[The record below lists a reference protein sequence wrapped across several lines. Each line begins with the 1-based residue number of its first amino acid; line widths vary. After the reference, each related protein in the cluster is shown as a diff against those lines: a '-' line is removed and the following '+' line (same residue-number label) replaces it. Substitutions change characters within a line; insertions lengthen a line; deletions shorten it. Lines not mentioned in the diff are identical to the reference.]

1 MAFVHLQV
9 HSEFSVLKSSARLD
23 GILEAAA
30 AENAPAVALTDHGA
44 MFGIL
49 EIQTRGKDL
58 NKKRKEQGLPPVKT
72 IYGCHV
78 YVDSPSANQKDPTT
92 YERLTLLVENE
103 VGYYNLL
110 RIVSF
115 RYEDGDR
122 WAEIPSVPLSV
133 VNEHKEGIIA
143 IAGDF
148 FSRYGQNVAAGRN
161 SVAREYIESLDKI
174 FDRDHLYLSVCD
186 NGIPQQKLLNDYN
199 VQLAG
204 ELGREVVAVADVHY
218 IKQEDAQAHKVLRCI
233 SLKETLNDFTDK
245 RFPTDQFYFRTE
257 QEMVALFGHIPGA
270 IENTVKIAER
280 CNFTVK
286 TGIGDEYWPRFKIPE
301 DFLASEEYQSIKAIM
316 KSEYDA
322 EYPEIHER
330 ERLGIIKDKAK
341 KLIAAY
347 CAEKG
352 VDEKSLTDEE
362 KAEFQNQASQE
373 PFTDEDNKAWEKN
386 THRWCK
392 PGGDADI
399 YITHLCNE
407 RLKWRFPDEDF
418 KFPARETDVAKRMYK
433 ELNCIRNMNVAGYLL
448 IVWDF
453 INWSRDNGIPVGPGR
468 GSAAGSL
475 VTYIIGIT
483 DIDPLKFDLLF
494 ERFLNPERVSMPD
507 IDTDFAD
514 RDRGR
519 VIQYVTDKYGY
530 DCVGQIITYGMLK
543 SKAVITDVARVLGLP
558 PAEAKQITKLFPQRT
573 LNFSL
578 EQAWT
583 GKKKN
588 KKGGEDHLEDG
599 YSSEP
604 LQALVNSRASYQN
617 LWEIAKKLED
627 LPRQTGVHACGVVI
641 TPTPIYN
648 LAPLYRA
655 APADTPVV
663 MYDKHYAED
672 IGLLKMDFLGLI
684 NLSIIQDTVSM
695 VKKNRGIDLDMG
707 HIPLDDKETFDL
719 LGKGMT
725 TTVFQFESPGMQK
738 YLRELKPTRIF
749 DLIAMNALYRPGP
762 IDQIPH
768 FIARKNG
775 REEIDCYH
783 PDLEQVL
790 GETYGVIVYQ
800 EQVMK
805 LAQILGGYTLGGAD
819 NIRRIMAKKMPE
831 KMAKLEPE
839 FFRKCE
845 ERGYDHAVIDKIWK
859 AVLPFCGY
867 AFNKSHAAAYAYVAY
882 QTAYLKAHYGA
893 EYMAASMTSKMGK
906 TEDIVTIIQESKRLG
921 IKVLT
926 PDINTSYGVF
936 TANPEGQILYGL
948 AGIRNVGLAVV
959 EDVVAER
966 EKRGPYKDIFDF
978 CKRVAEYQG
987 SFSEKHPPLSKKV
1000 LECLIMAGA
1009 LDSLPGSRA
1018 ALMATVDRAIEV
1030 AAKHQEDKS
1039 MGQMSLF
1046 DLGGAGGAGLEN
1058 TAEVLEE
1065 AEPWGDMEMLDK
1077 ERNVLGM
1084 CLSGHPLDEF
1094 RPELK
1099 GFTTVSLNYDDL
1111 RKKVGSRVAVGGVV
1125 TQMRSIET
1133 KRGDTIGIG
1142 MMCDFH
1148 GDVEL
1153 FFKKDDWE
1161 RFRDKISEGDRILVK
1176 GELEFKRDK
1185 ERKPTEELQITVEE
1199 AIQFD
1204 TVRKSMVNFVHISME
1219 SGMITE
1225 EFLQKLEEGLAGFE
1239 VFEETEH
1246 GCRLVCHVET
1256 PSGFEHIIKLNKYK
1270 VYYTVEL
1277 LNWLRQ
1283 DMGLTKIWA
1292 SPKENR

>member
-9 HSEFSVLKSSARLD
+9 HSEFSVLQSSARLD
-23 GILEAAA
+23 DILAAA
-30 AENAPAVALTDHGA
+30 ANNNAPAVALTDHGA

-58 NKKRKEQGLPPVKT
+58 NKKRKEQGLPPIKT

-78 YVDSPSANQKDPTT
+78 YVDSSSASQKDPTT
-92 YERLTLLVENE
+92 FERLTLLVENE
-103 VGYYNLL
+103 KGYYNLL
-110 RIVSF
+110 RIVSY

-122 WAEIPSVPLSV
+122 WAEIPSVPLEV
-133 VNEHKEGIIA
+133 VNQHKEGLIA

-161 SVAREYIESLDKI
+161 SQAREYMDALDKI

-186 NGIPQQKLLNDYN
+186 NGIQLQRGVNDYN
-199 VQLAG
+199 VQLAK
-204 ELGREVVAVADVHY
+204 EMGREVVAVADVHY
-218 IKQEDAQAHKVLRCI
+218 IKSEDAMAHKVLRCI
-233 SLKETLNDFTDK
+233 SLKTTLNDFTDA
-245 RFPTDQFYFRTE
+245 RFPTDQFYFRSE
-257 QEMVALFGHIPGA
+257 EEMVKLFGHIPGA

-286 TGIGDEYWPRFKIPE
+286 TGIGDDFWPRFKIPE
-301 DFLASEEYQSIKAIM
+301 EFLASEEYQKIKGYM
-316 KSEYDA
+316 KAEYDA
-322 EYPEIHER
+322 EYPVIRER
-330 ERLGIIKDKAK
+330 ELKGVIKDKK
-341 KLIAAY
+341 KKVTEQY
-347 CAEKG
+347 CAEKSIEP
-352 VDEKSLTDEE
+352 DALTDED
-362 KAEFQNQASQE
+362 KAEIDRLSQPE
-373 PFTDEDNKAWEKN
+373 FFTEEDNKAWEKN

-418 KFPARETDVAKRMYK
+418 KFPAHETDVAKRMYK

-453 INWSRDNGIPVGPGR
+453 INWSREHGIPVGPGR

-507 IDTDFAD
+507 IDTDIAD

-543 SKAVITDVARVLGLP
+543 SKAVVTDVARVLGFP
-558 PAEAKQITKLFPQRT
+558 PAEAKVITKLFPQRT

-578 EQAWT
+578 KQAWT
-583 GKKKN
+583 GKD
-588 KKGGEDHLEDG
+588 KKGNNLEDG
-599 YSSEP
+599 YSPEP
-604 LQALVNSRASYQN
+604 LQALINSRPSYQN
-617 LWEIAKKLED
+617 LWNIALSLED

-655 APADTPVV
+655 APDDTPVV

-684 NLSIIQDTVSM
+684 NLSIIQDTVNM
-695 VKKNRGIDLDMG
+695 VKKNRKIDLDMG
-707 HIPLDDKETFDL
+707 HIPLDDKKTFDL

-762 IDQIPH
+762 IEQIPH

-775 REEIDCYH
+775 KEEIDCYH

-839 FFRKCE
+839 FFEKCLAK
-845 ERGYDHAVIDKIWK
+845 GYDRAMIQKVWD

-882 QTAYLKAHYGA
+882 QTAYLKANYGP

-906 TEDIVTIIQESKRLG
+906 TEDIVTIIQECKRLG
-921 IKVLT
+921 IEVVS
-926 PDINTSYGVF
+926 PNINTSYGVF
-936 TANPEGQILYGL
+936 TANEKGQILYGL
-948 AGIRNVGLAVV
+948 AGIRNVGLAVI

-966 EKRGPYKDIFDF
+966 EKNGPFKDIFDF
-978 CKRVAEYQG
+978 CKRVAAYQG
-987 SFSEKHPPLSKKV
+987 SLKEKHPPLSKKL
-1000 LECLIMAGA
+1000 LECLVMAGA
-1009 LDSLPGSRA
+1009 LDDLPGSRA
-1018 ALMATVDRAIEV
+1018 VLMATVDRAMEV
-1030 AAKHQEDKS
+1030 AAKDQEDKS
-1039 MGQMSLF
+1039 KGQMSLF
-1046 DLGGAGGAGLEN
+1046 DLGGAAAMPN
-1058 TAEVLEE
+1058 IAEVLED
-1065 AEPWGDMEMLDK
+1065 AEEWSCMEMLNK
-1077 ERNVLGM
+1077 EREVLGM
-1084 CLSGHPLDEF
+1084 FLSGHPLDEF
-1094 RPELK
+1094 RPELQ
-1099 GFTTVSLNYDDL
+1099 GFTTTSLAADDL
-1111 RKKVGSRVAVGGVV
+1111 ERKVGNTVFVGGVV
-1125 TQMRSIET
+1125 TKMRSVET
-1133 KRGDTIGIG
+1133 KRGDTIGFGQIQ
-1142 MMCDFH
+1142 DFH
-1148 GDVEL
+1148 GETGL
-1153 FFKKDDWE
+1153 FFKKDEWE
-1161 RFRDKISEGDRILVK
+1161 KFRDIISQDDRILVK
-1176 GELEFKRDK
+1176 GILEHQRDK
-1185 ERKPTEELQITVEE
+1185 DRKEMEETQIIVED
-1199 AIQFD
+1199 AYQLD
-1204 TVRKSMVNFVHISME
+1204 YVRSAMVNYVHVSFYSQMLND
-1219 SGMITE
+1219 
-1225 EFLQKLEEGLAGFE
+1225 EFLAKLEEGLQRFE
-1239 VFEETEH
+1239 AFEGEH
-1246 GCRLVCHVET
+1246 SCKLVCHIET
-1256 PSGFEHIIKLNKYK
+1256 DSLYEHGLVLHKYK
-1270 VYYTVEL
+1270 LEYNQEL
-1277 LNWLRQ
+1277 MNWLKR
-1283 DMGLTKIWA
+1283 DMGVLKLWV
-1292 SPKENR
+1292 SGKPRR

>member
-23 GILEAAA
+23 GILDAAA
-30 AENAPAVALTDHGA
+30 ADNAPAVALTDHGA

-58 NKKRKEQGLPPVKT
+58 NKKRKEQGLPPIKT
-72 IYGCHV
+72 IYGCHI
-78 YVDSPSANQKDPTT
+78 YVDSSSASQKDPTT
-92 YERLTLLVENE
+92 FERLTLLVENE
-103 VGYYNLL
+103 KGYYNLL
-110 RIVSF
+110 RIVSY
-115 RYEDGDR
+115 RYEESDR
-122 WAEIPSVPLSV
+122 WAEIPSVPLEV
-133 VNEHKEGIIA
+133 VNQHKEGLIA

-161 SVAREYIESLDKI
+161 SQAREYMDALDKI
-174 FDRDHLYLSVCD
+174 FDRDHLYISVCD
-186 NGIPQQKLLNDYN
+186 NGVPQQKLVNEFN
-199 VQLAG
+199 VQLAK
-204 ELGREVVAVADVHY
+204 EMGREVVAVADVHY
-218 IKQEDAQAHKVLRCI
+218 IKSEDAMAHKVLRCI
-233 SLKETLNDFTDK
+233 SLKTTLNDFTDA
-245 RFPTDQFYFRTE
+245 RFPTDQFYFRSE
-257 QEMVALFGHIPGA
+257 EEMVKLFGHIPGA

-286 TGIGDEYWPRFKIPE
+286 TGIGDDFWPRFKIPE
-301 DFLASEEYQSIKAIM
+301 EFLASEEYQKIKGYM
-316 KSEYDA
+316 KAEYDA
-322 EYPEIHER
+322 EYPVIRER
-330 ERLGIIKDKAK
+330 ERQGVIKDKTK

-352 VDEKSLTDEE
+352 VDEKALTDEE
-362 KAEFQNQASQE
+362 KAALKDQAAQE
-373 PFTDEDNKAWEKN
+373 PFTEEDNKAWEKN

-418 KFPARETDVAKRMYK
+418 KFPAHETDVAKRMYK

-453 INWSRDNGIPVGPGR
+453 INWSREHGIPVGPGR

-507 IDTDFAD
+507 IDTDIAD

-543 SKAVITDVARVLGLP
+543 SKAVITDVARVLGFAP
-558 PAEAKQITKLFPQRT
+558 QEAKVITKLFPQRT

-578 EQAWT
+578 KQAWT
-583 GKKKN
+583 GKD
-588 KKGGEDHLEDG
+588 KKGNNLEDG
-599 YSSEP
+599 YSPEP
-604 LQALVNSRASYQN
+604 LQALINSRPSYQN
-617 LWEIAKKLED
+617 LWNIALSLED

-684 NLSIIQDTVSM
+684 NLSIIQDTVNM
-695 VKKNRGIDLDMG
+695 VKKNRKIDLDMG
-707 HIPLDDKETFDL
+707 HIPLDDKKTFDL

-762 IDQIPH
+762 IEQIPH

-775 REEIDCYH
+775 KEEIDCYH

-839 FFRKCE
+839 FFEKCLAK
-845 ERGYDHAVIDKIWK
+845 GYDKAMIQKVWD

-882 QTAYLKAHYGA
+882 QTAYLKANYGP

-906 TEDIVTIIQESKRLG
+906 TEDIVTIIQECKRLG
-921 IKVLT
+921 IEVVS
-926 PDINTSYGVF
+926 PNINTSYGVF
-936 TANPEGQILYGL
+936 TANEKGQILYGL
-948 AGIRNVGLAVV
+948 AVIRNVGLAVI

-966 EKRGPYKDIFDF
+966 EKNGPFKDIFDF
-978 CKRVAEYQG
+978 CKRVAAYQG
-987 SFSEKHPPLSKKV
+987 SLKEKHPPLSKKL
-1000 LECLIMAGA
+1000 LECLVMAGA
-1009 LDSLPGSRA
+1009 LDDLPGSRA
-1018 ALMATVDRAIEV
+1018 VLMATVDRAMEV
-1030 AAKHQEDKS
+1030 AAKDQEDKS
-1039 MGQMSLF
+1039 KGQMSLF
-1046 DLGGAGGAGLEN
+1046 DLGGAAAMPN
-1058 TAEVLEE
+1058 IAEVLED
-1065 AEPWGDMEMLDK
+1065 AEEWSCMEMLNK
-1077 ERNVLGM
+1077 EREVLGM
-1084 CLSGHPLDEF
+1084 FLSGHPLDEF
-1094 RPELK
+1094 RPELQ
-1099 GFTTVSLNYDDL
+1099 GFTTTSLAADDL
-1111 RKKVGSRVAVGGVV
+1111 ERKVGNTVFVGGVV
-1125 TQMRSIET
+1125 TKMRSVET
-1133 KRGDTIGIG
+1133 KRGDTIGFGQIQ
-1142 MMCDFH
+1142 DFH
-1148 GDVEL
+1148 GETGL
-1153 FFKKDDWE
+1153 FFKKDEWE
-1161 RFRDKISEGDRILVK
+1161 KFRDIISQDDRILVK
-1176 GELEFKRDK
+1176 GVLEHQRDK
-1185 ERKPTEELQITVEE
+1185 DRKEMEETQIIVED
-1199 AIQFD
+1199 AYQLD
-1204 TVRKSMVNFVHISME
+1204 YVRSAMVNYVHVSFYSQMLN
-1219 SGMITE
+1219 E
-1225 EFLQKLEEGLAGFE
+1225 EFLAKLEEGLQRFE
-1239 VFEETEH
+1239 AFEGEH
-1246 GCRLVCHVET
+1246 SCKLVCHIET
-1256 PSGFEHIIKLNKYK
+1256 DSFYEHGLVLHKYK
-1270 VYYTVEL
+1270 LGYNQEL
-1277 LNWLRQ
+1277 MNWLKR
-1283 DMGLTKIWA
+1283 DMGVLKLWV
-1292 SPKENR
+1292 SGKPRR

>member
-9 HSEFSVLKSSARLD
+9 HSEFSVLQSSARLD
-23 GILEAAA
+23 GILDAAA
-30 AENAPAVALTDHGA
+30 ADNAPAVALTDHGA

-58 NKKRKEQGLPPVKT
+58 NKKRKEQGLPPIKT
-72 IYGCHV
+72 IYGCHI
-78 YVDSPSANQKDPTT
+78 YVDSSSASQKDPTT
-92 YERLTLLVENE
+92 FERLTLLVENE
-103 VGYYNLL
+103 KGYYNLL
-110 RIVSF
+110 RIVSY
-115 RYEDGDR
+115 RYEESDR
-122 WAEIPSVPLSV
+122 WAEIPSVPLEV
-133 VNEHKEGIIA
+133 VNQHKEGLIA

-161 SVAREYIESLDKI
+161 SQAREYMDALDKI
-174 FDRDHLYLSVCD
+174 FDRDHLYISVCD
-186 NGIPQQKLLNDYN
+186 NGVPQQKLVNEFN
-199 VQLAG
+199 VQLAK
-204 ELGREVVAVADVHY
+204 EMGREVVAVADVHY
-218 IKQEDAQAHKVLRCI
+218 IKSEDAMAHKVLRCI
-233 SLKETLNDFTDK
+233 SLKTTLNDFTDA
-245 RFPTDQFYFRTE
+245 RFPTDQFYFRSE
-257 QEMVALFGHIPGA
+257 EEMVKLFGHIPGA

-286 TGIGDEYWPRFKIPE
+286 TGIGDDFWPRFKIPE
-301 DFLASEEYQSIKAIM
+301 EFLASEEYQKIKGYM
-316 KSEYDA
+316 KAEYDA
-322 EYPEIHER
+322 EYPVIRER
-330 ERLGIIKDKAK
+330 ELKGVIKDKK
-341 KLIAAY
+341 KKVTEQY

-352 VDEKSLTDEE
+352 IEPDALTDED
-362 KAEFQNQASQE
+362 KAEIDRLSQPE
-373 PFTDEDNKAWEKN
+373 FFTEEDNKAWEKN

-418 KFPARETDVAKRMYK
+418 KFPAHETDVAKRMYK

-453 INWSRDNGIPVGPGR
+453 INWSREHGIPVGPGR

-507 IDTDFAD
+507 IDTDIAD

-543 SKAVITDVARVLGLP
+543 SKAVVTDVARVLGFP
-558 PAEAKQITKLFPQRT
+558 PAEAKVITKLFPQRT

-578 EQAWT
+578 KQAWT
-583 GKKKN
+583 GKD
-588 KKGGEDHLEDG
+588 KKGNNLEDG
-599 YSSEP
+599 YSPEP
-604 LQALVNSRASYQN
+604 LQALINSRPSYQN
-617 LWEIAKKLED
+617 LWNIALSLED

-655 APADTPVV
+655 APDDTPVV

-684 NLSIIQDTVSM
+684 NLSIIQDTVNM
-695 VKKNRGIDLDMG
+695 VKKNRKIDLDMG
-707 HIPLDDKETFDL
+707 HIPLDDKKTFDL

-762 IDQIPH
+762 IEQIPH

-775 REEIDCYH
+775 KEEIDCYH

-839 FFRKCE
+839 FFEKCLAK
-845 ERGYDHAVIDKIWK
+845 GYDRAMIQKVWD

-882 QTAYLKAHYGA
+882 QTAYLKANYGP

-906 TEDIVTIIQESKRLG
+906 TEDIVTIIQECKRLG
-921 IKVLT
+921 IEVVS
-926 PDINTSYGVF
+926 PNINTSYGVF
-936 TANPEGQILYGL
+936 TANEKGQILYGL
-948 AGIRNVGLAVV
+948 AGIRNVGLAVI

-966 EKRGPYKDIFDF
+966 EKNGPFKDIFDF
-978 CKRVAEYQG
+978 CKRVAAYQG
-987 SFSEKHPPLSKKV
+987 SLKEKHPPLSKKL
-1000 LECLIMAGA
+1000 LECLVMAGA
-1009 LDSLPGSRA
+1009 LDDLPGSRA
-1018 ALMATVDRAIEV
+1018 VLMATVDRAMEV
-1030 AAKHQEDKS
+1030 AAKDQEDKS
-1039 MGQMSLF
+1039 KGQMSLF
-1046 DLGGAGGAGLEN
+1046 DLGGAAAMPN
-1058 TAEVLEE
+1058 IAEVLED
-1065 AEPWGDMEMLDK
+1065 AEEWSCMEMLNK
-1077 ERNVLGM
+1077 EREVLGM
-1084 CLSGHPLDEF
+1084 FLSGHPLDEF
-1094 RPELK
+1094 RPELQ
-1099 GFTTVSLNYDDL
+1099 GFTTTSLAADDL
-1111 RKKVGSRVAVGGVV
+1111 ERKVGNTVFVGGVV
-1125 TQMRSIET
+1125 TKMRSVET
-1133 KRGDTIGIG
+1133 KRGDTIGFGQIQ
-1142 MMCDFH
+1142 DFH
-1148 GDVEL
+1148 GETGL
-1153 FFKKDDWE
+1153 FFKKDEWE
-1161 RFRDKISEGDRILVK
+1161 KFRDIISQDDRILVK
-1176 GELEFKRDK
+1176 GILEHQRDK
-1185 ERKPTEELQITVEE
+1185 DRKEMEETQIIVED
-1199 AIQFD
+1199 AYQLD
-1204 TVRKSMVNFVHISME
+1204 YVRSAMVNYVHVSFYSQMLND
-1219 SGMITE
+1219 
-1225 EFLQKLEEGLAGFE
+1225 EFLAKLEEGLQRFE
-1239 VFEETEH
+1239 AFEGEH
-1246 GCRLVCHVET
+1246 SCKLVCHIET
-1256 PSGFEHIIKLNKYK
+1256 DSLYEHGLVLHKYK
-1270 VYYTVEL
+1270 LEYNQEL
-1277 LNWLRQ
+1277 MNWLKR
-1283 DMGLTKIWA
+1283 DMGVLKLWV
-1292 SPKENR
+1292 SGKPRR

>member
-9 HSEFSVLKSSARLD
+9 HSEFSVLQSSARLD
-23 GILEAAA
+23 GILDAAA
-30 AENAPAVALTDHGA
+30 ADNAPAVALTDHGA

-58 NKKRKEQGLPPVKT
+58 NKKRKEQGLPPIKT
-72 IYGCHV
+72 IYGCHI
-78 YVDSPSANQKDPTT
+78 YVDSSSASQKDPTT
-92 YERLTLLVENE
+92 FERLTLLVENE
-103 VGYYNLL
+103 KGYYNLL
-110 RIVSF
+110 RIVSY
-115 RYEDGDR
+115 RYEESDR
-122 WAEIPSVPLSV
+122 WAEIPSVPLEV
-133 VNEHKEGIIA
+133 VNQHKEGLIA

-161 SVAREYIESLDKI
+161 SQAREYMDALDKI
-174 FDRDHLYLSVCD
+174 FDRDHLYISVCD
-186 NGIPQQKLLNDYN
+186 NGVPQQKLVNEFN
-199 VQLAG
+199 VQLAK
-204 ELGREVVAVADVHY
+204 EMGREVVAVADVHY
-218 IKQEDAQAHKVLRCI
+218 IKSEDAMAHKVLRCI
-233 SLKETLNDFTDK
+233 SLKTTLNDFTDA
-245 RFPTDQFYFRTE
+245 RFPTDQFYFRSE
-257 QEMVALFGHIPGA
+257 EEMVKLFGHIPGA

-286 TGIGDEYWPRFKIPE
+286 TGIGDDFWPRFKIPE
-301 DFLASEEYQSIKAIM
+301 EFLASEEYQKIKGYM
-316 KSEYDA
+316 KAEYDA
-322 EYPEIHER
+322 EYPVIRER
-330 ERLGIIKDKAK
+330 ELKGVIKDKK
-341 KLIAAY
+341 KRVTEQY

-352 VDEKSLTDEE
+352 IEPDALTDED
-362 KAEFQNQASQE
+362 KAEIDRLSQPE
-373 PFTDEDNKAWEKN
+373 FFTEEDNKAWEKN

-418 KFPARETDVAKRMYK
+418 KFPAHETDVAKRMYK

-453 INWSRDNGIPVGPGR
+453 INWSREHGIPVGPGR

-507 IDTDFAD
+507 IDTDIAD

-543 SKAVITDVARVLGLP
+543 SKAVVTDVARVLGFP
-558 PAEAKQITKLFPQRT
+558 PAEAKVITKLFPQRT

-578 EQAWT
+578 KQAWT
-583 GKKKN
+583 GKD
-588 KKGGEDHLEDG
+588 KKGNNLEDG
-599 YSSEP
+599 YSPEP
-604 LQALVNSRASYQN
+604 LQALINSRPSYQN
-617 LWEIAKKLED
+617 LWNIALSLED

-655 APADTPVV
+655 APDDTPVV

-684 NLSIIQDTVSM
+684 NLSIIQDTVNM
-695 VKKNRGIDLDMG
+695 VKKNRKIDLDMG
-707 HIPLDDKETFDL
+707 HIPLDDKKTFDL

-762 IDQIPH
+762 IEQIPH

-775 REEIDCYH
+775 KEEIDCYH

-839 FFRKCE
+839 FFEKCLAK
-845 ERGYDHAVIDKIWK
+845 GYDRAMIQKVWD

-882 QTAYLKAHYGA
+882 QTAYLKANYGP

-906 TEDIVTIIQESKRLG
+906 TEDIVTIIQECKRLG
-921 IKVLT
+921 IEVVS
-926 PDINTSYGVF
+926 PNINTSYGVF
-936 TANPEGQILYGL
+936 TANEKGQILYGL
-948 AGIRNVGLAVV
+948 AGIRNVGLAVI

-966 EKRGPYKDIFDF
+966 EKNGPFKDIFDF
-978 CKRVAEYQG
+978 CKRVAAYQG
-987 SFSEKHPPLSKKV
+987 SLKEKHPPLSKKL
-1000 LECLIMAGA
+1000 LECLVMAGA
-1009 LDSLPGSRA
+1009 LDDLPGSRA
-1018 ALMATVDRAIEV
+1018 VLMATVDRAMEV
-1030 AAKHQEDKS
+1030 AAKDQEDKS
-1039 MGQMSLF
+1039 KGQMSLF
-1046 DLGGAGGAGLEN
+1046 DLGGAAAMPN
-1058 TAEVLEE
+1058 IAEVLED
-1065 AEPWGDMEMLDK
+1065 AEEWSCMEMLNK
-1077 ERNVLGM
+1077 EREVLGM
-1084 CLSGHPLDEF
+1084 FLSGHPLDEF
-1094 RPELK
+1094 RPELQ
-1099 GFTTVSLNYDDL
+1099 GFTTTSLAADDL
-1111 RKKVGSRVAVGGVV
+1111 ERKVGNTVFVGGVV
-1125 TQMRSIET
+1125 TKMRSVET
-1133 KRGDTIGIG
+1133 KRGDTIGFGQIQ
-1142 MMCDFH
+1142 DFH
-1148 GDVEL
+1148 GETGL
-1153 FFKKDDWE
+1153 FFKKDEWE
-1161 RFRDKISEGDRILVK
+1161 KFRDIISQDDRILVK
-1176 GELEFKRDK
+1176 GILEHQRDK
-1185 ERKPTEELQITVEE
+1185 DRKEMEETQIIVED
-1199 AIQFD
+1199 AYQLD
-1204 TVRKSMVNFVHISME
+1204 YVRSAMVNYVHVSFYSQMLND
-1219 SGMITE
+1219 
-1225 EFLQKLEEGLAGFE
+1225 EFLAKLEEGLQRFE
-1239 VFEETEH
+1239 AFEGEH
-1246 GCRLVCHVET
+1246 SCKLVCHIET
-1256 PSGFEHIIKLNKYK
+1256 DSLYEHGLVLHKYK
-1270 VYYTVEL
+1270 LEYNQEL
-1277 LNWLRQ
+1277 MNWLKR
-1283 DMGLTKIWA
+1283 DMGVLKLWV
-1292 SPKENR
+1292 SGKPRR

>member
-1 MAFVHLQV
+1 MAFVHLQT
-9 HSEFSVLKSSARLD
+9 HSEFSILQASARLD
-23 GILEAAA
+23 DILAAAA

-72 IYGCHV
+72 IYGCHI
-78 YVDSPSANQKDPTT
+78 YVDTPSASQKDPTT
-92 YERLTLLVENE
+92 FERLTLLVENE
-103 VGYYNLL
+103 KGYYNLL

-122 WAEIPSVPLSV
+122 WAEIPSVPL
-133 VNEHKEGIIA
+133 ETIEQFKEGVIA
-143 IAGDF
+143 IAGDY
-148 FSRYGQNVAAGRN
+148 FSRYGQNVAAGRD
-161 SVAREYIESLDKI
+161 SLALEYMDRLNQI
-174 FDRDHLYLSVCD
+174 FDHDHLYISVCD
-186 NGIPQQKLLNDYN
+186 NGIPQQKRVNEFN
-199 VQLAG
+199 VELAKKY
-204 ELGREVVAVADVHY
+204 GREIVAVGDVHY
-218 IKQEDAQAHKVLRCI
+218 IKPEDATAHKILRCI
-233 SLKETLNDFTDK
+233 SLKVTLNGFEDK
-245 RFPTDQFYFRTE
+245 RFPTDKFYYRTE
-257 QEMVALFGHIPGA
+257 QEMVELFGHIPGA

-286 TGIGDEYWPRFKIPE
+286 TGIGDEFWPRFKIPDE
-301 DFLASEEYQSIKAIM
+301 FLASEEYQNIKAIM
-316 KSEYDA
+316 KAEYDA
-322 EYPEIHER
+322 EYPVVRER
-330 ERLGIIKDKAK
+330 ELKGVVKDRK
-341 KLIAAY
+341 KKVKAAY

-352 VDEKSLTDEE
+352 IAEDALTEADN
-362 KAEFQNQASQE
+362 AEIERLSQPE
-373 PFTDEDNKAWEKN
+373 CFDEDDQKALKKN
-386 THRWCK
+386 VHRWCK

-418 KFPARETDVAKRMYK
+418 KFPAHETNVGKRMYK

-453 INWSRDNGIPVGPGR
+453 INWSREHGIPVGPGR

-483 DIDPLKFDLLF
+483 DIDPLTFDLLF

-519 VIQYVTDKYGY
+519 VIQYVTDKYGKE
-530 DCVGQIITYGMLK
+530 CVGQIITYGMLK

-558 PAEAKQITKLFPQRT
+558 PAEAKSITKLFPQRT

-578 EQAWT
+578 KQAWT
-583 GKKKN
+583 GKD
-588 KKGGEDHLEDG
+588 KKGNNLEDG
-599 YSSEP
+599 YSPEP
-604 LQALVNSRASYQN
+604 LQAMINSRASYQN
-617 LWEIAKKLED
+617 LWEVAKKLED

-655 APADTPVV
+655 APEDTPVV

-684 NLSIIQDTVSM
+684 NLSIIQDTVKM
-695 VKKNRGIDLDMG
+695 VEQNRNIKLVMNK
-707 HIPLDDKETFDL
+707 IPIDDKATFEL
-719 LGKGMT
+719 LGKGLT

-775 REEIDCYH
+775 KEEIDCYH

-805 LAQILGGYTLGGAD
+805 LAQILGGYSLGGAD

-839 FFRKCE
+839 FFQKCLDK
-845 ERGYDHAVIDKIWK
+845 GYDKAMIQKVWD

-882 QTAYLKAHYGA
+882 QTAYLKTHYGP

-906 TEDIVTIIQESKRLG
+906 TEDTVTIILECKRLG
-921 IKVLT
+921 IEVLS
-926 PDINTSYGVF
+926 PNINTSLGVF
-936 TANPEGQILYGL
+936 SANTKGQILYGL
-948 AGIRNVGLAVV
+948 AGIRNVGIAVV

-966 EKRGPYKDIFDF
+966 ERRGIYKDIFDF
-978 CKRVAEYQG
+978 CKRVTEYQ
-987 SFSEKHPPLSKKV
+987 SSLSEKRPPLNKKV

-1009 LDSLPGSRA
+1009 LDDLPGSRA
-1018 ALMATVDRAIEV
+1018 VQVATVDRALEV
-1030 AAKHQEDKS
+1030 ALRCQEDKAK
-1039 MGQMSLF
+1039 GQVSLF
-1046 DLGGAGGAGLEN
+1046 DLGGAAAMPN
-1058 TAEVLEE
+1058 TAEVPGIRVFLHRMS
-1065 AEPWGDMEMLDK
+1065 A
-1077 ERNVLGM
+1077 
-1084 CLSGHPLDEF
+1084 
-1094 RPELK
+1094 
-1099 GFTTVSLNYDDL
+1099 
-1111 RKKVGSRVAVGGVV
+1111 GSR
-1125 TQMRSIET
+1125 
-1133 KRGDTIGIG
+1133 
-1142 MMCDFH
+1142 
-1148 GDVEL
+1148 
-1153 FFKKDDWE
+1153 
-1161 RFRDKISEGDRILVK
+1161 ISK
-1176 GELEFKRDK
+1176 
-1185 ERKPTEELQITVEE
+1185 
-1199 AIQFD
+1199 
-1204 TVRKSMVNFVHISME
+1204 
-1219 SGMITE
+1219 MI
-1225 EFLQKLEEGLAGFE
+1225 
-1239 VFEETEH
+1239 
-1246 GCRLVCHVET
+1246 
-1256 PSGFEHIIKLNKYK
+1256 P
-1270 VYYTVEL
+1270 
-1277 LNWLRQ
+1277 
-1283 DMGLTKIWA
+1283 
-1292 SPKENR
+1292 

>member
-1 MAFVHLQV
+1 
-9 HSEFSVLKSSARLD
+9 LKSSARLD
-23 GILEAAA
+23 GILDAAA
-30 AENAPAVALTDHGA
+30 ADNAPAVALTDHGA

-58 NKKRKEQGLPPVKT
+58 NKKRKEQGLPPIKT
-72 IYGCHV
+72 IYGCHI
-78 YVDSPSANQKDPTT
+78 YVDSSSASQKDPTT
-92 YERLTLLVENE
+92 FERLTLLVENE
-103 VGYYNLL
+103 KGYYNLL
-110 RIVSF
+110 RIVSY
-115 RYEDGDR
+115 RYEESDR
-122 WAEIPSVPLSV
+122 WAEIPSVPLEV
-133 VNEHKEGIIA
+133 VNQHKEGLIA

-161 SVAREYIESLDKI
+161 SQAREYMDALDKI
-174 FDRDHLYLSVCD
+174 FDRDHLYISVCD
-186 NGIPQQKLLNDYN
+186 NGVPQQKLVNEFN
-199 VQLAG
+199 VQLAK
-204 ELGREVVAVADVHY
+204 EMGREVVAVADVHY
-218 IKQEDAQAHKVLRCI
+218 IKSEDAMAHKVLRCI
-233 SLKETLNDFTDK
+233 SLKTTLNDFTDA
-245 RFPTDQFYFRTE
+245 RFPTDQFYFRSE
-257 QEMVALFGHIPGA
+257 EEMVKLFGHIPGA

-286 TGIGDEYWPRFKIPE
+286 TGIGDDFWPRFKIPE
-301 DFLASEEYQSIKAIM
+301 EFLASEEYQKIKGYM
-316 KSEYDA
+316 KAEYDA
-322 EYPEIHER
+322 EYPVIRER
-330 ERLGIIKDKAK
+330 ERQGVIKDKTK

-352 VDEKSLTDEE
+352 VNEKALTDEE
-362 KAEFQNQASQE
+362 KTALKDQAAQE
-373 PFTDEDNKAWEKN
+373 PFTEEDNKAWEKN

-418 KFPARETDVAKRMYK
+418 KFPAHETDVAKRMYK

-453 INWSRDNGIPVGPGR
+453 INWSREHGIPVGPGR

-507 IDTDFAD
+507 IDTDIAD

-543 SKAVITDVARVLGLP
+543 SKAVITDVARVLGFAP
-558 PAEAKQITKLFPQRT
+558 QEAKVITKLFPQRT

-578 EQAWT
+578 KQAWT
-583 GKKKN
+583 GKD
-588 KKGGEDHLEDG
+588 KKGNNLEDG
-599 YSSEP
+599 YSPEP
-604 LQALVNSRASYQN
+604 LQALINSRPSYQN
-617 LWEIAKKLED
+617 LWNIALSLED

-684 NLSIIQDTVSM
+684 NLSIIQDTVNM
-695 VKKNRGIDLDMG
+695 VKKNRKIDLDMG
-707 HIPLDDKETFDL
+707 HIPLDDKKTFDL

-762 IDQIPH
+762 IEQIPH

-775 REEIDCYH
+775 KEEIDCYH

-839 FFRKCE
+839 FFEKCLAK
-845 ERGYDHAVIDKIWK
+845 GYDKAMIQKVWD

-882 QTAYLKAHYGA
+882 QTAYLKANYGP

-906 TEDIVTIIQESKRLG
+906 TEDIVTIIQECKRLG
-921 IKVLT
+921 IEVVS
-926 PDINTSYGVF
+926 PNINTSYGVF
-936 TANPEGQILYGL
+936 TANEKGQILYGL
-948 AGIRNVGLAVV
+948 AGIRNVGLAVI

-966 EKRGPYKDIFDF
+966 EKNGPFKDIFDF
-978 CKRVAEYQG
+978 CKRVAAYQG
-987 SFSEKHPPLSKKV
+987 SLKEKHPPLSKKL
-1000 LECLIMAGA
+1000 LECLVMAGA
-1009 LDSLPGSRA
+1009 LDDLPGSRA
-1018 ALMATVDRAIEV
+1018 VLMATVDRAMEV
-1030 AAKHQEDKS
+1030 AAKDQEDKS
-1039 MGQMSLF
+1039 KGQMSLF
-1046 DLGGAGGAGLEN
+1046 DLGGAAAMPN
-1058 TAEVLEE
+1058 IAEVLED
-1065 AEPWGDMEMLDK
+1065 AEEWSCMEMLNK
-1077 ERNVLGM
+1077 EREVLGM
-1084 CLSGHPLDEF
+1084 FLSGHPLDEF
-1094 RPELK
+1094 RPELQ
-1099 GFTTVSLNYDDL
+1099 GFTTTSLAADDL
-1111 RKKVGSRVAVGGVV
+1111 ERKVGNTVFVGGVV
-1125 TQMRSIET
+1125 TKMRSVET
-1133 KRGDTIGIG
+1133 KRGDTIGFGQIQ
-1142 MMCDFH
+1142 DFH
-1148 GDVEL
+1148 GETGL
-1153 FFKKDDWE
+1153 FFKKDEWE
-1161 RFRDKISEGDRILVK
+1161 KFRDIISQDDRILVK
-1176 GELEFKRDK
+1176 GVLEHQRDK
-1185 ERKPTEELQITVEE
+1185 DRKEMEETQIIVED
-1199 AIQFD
+1199 AYQLD
-1204 TVRKSMVNFVHISME
+1204 YVRSAMVNYVHVSFYSQMLN
-1219 SGMITE
+1219 E
-1225 EFLQKLEEGLAGFE
+1225 EFLVKLEEGLQRFE
-1239 VFEETEH
+1239 AFEGEH
-1246 GCRLVCHVET
+1246 SCKLVCHIET
-1256 PSGFEHIIKLNKYK
+1256 DSFYEHGLVLHKYK
-1270 VYYTVEL
+1270 LGYNQEL
-1277 LNWLRQ
+1277 MNWLKR
-1283 DMGLTKIWA
+1283 DMGVLKLWV
-1292 SPKENR
+1292 SGKPRR

>member
-1 MAFVHLQV
+1 MAFVHLQT
-9 HSEFSVLKSSARLD
+9 HSEFSILQASARLD
-23 GILEAAA
+23 DILAAAA

-72 IYGCHV
+72 VYGCHI
-78 YVDSPSANQKDPTT
+78 YVDTPSASQKDPTT

-103 VGYYNLL
+103 KGYYNLL
-110 RIVSF
+110 RIVSY

-122 WAEIPSVPLSV
+122 WAEIPSVPLETI
-133 VNEHKEGIIA
+133 NEFKEGIIA

-148 FSRYGQNVAAGRN
+148 FSRYGQNVASGRD
-161 SVAREYIESLDKI
+161 SLAVEYMDRLNEI
-174 FDRDHLYLSVCD
+174 FDHDHLYISVCD
-186 NGIPQQKLLNDYN
+186 NGIPQQQRVNQFN
-199 VQLAG
+199 VELAKKY
-204 ELGREVVAVADVHY
+204 GREVVAVGDVHY
-218 IKQEDAQAHKVLRCI
+218 IKPDDATAHKILRCI
-233 SLKETLNDFTDK
+233 SLKVTLNGFEDK
-245 RFPTDQFYFRTE
+245 RFPTDKFYFRTE
-257 QEMVALFGHIPGA
+257 KEMVELFGHIPGA

-286 TGIGDEYWPRFKIPE
+286 TGIGDEFWPRFKIPDE
-301 DFLASEEYQSIKAIM
+301 FLASEEYQKIKSIMNA
-316 KSEYDA
+316 EYEA
-322 EYPEIHER
+322 EYPVVRER
-330 ERLGIIKDKAK
+330 EIKGVVKDRKKKVKAN
-341 KLIAAY
+341 Y
-347 CAEKG
+347 CTEKG
-352 VDEKSLTDEE
+352 IAEDALTDADNAEIDRLSQPEFFDEDDQKSL
-362 KAEFQNQASQE
+362 K
-373 PFTDEDNKAWEKN
+373 KN
-386 THRWCK
+386 IHRWCK
-392 PGGDADI
+392 EGGDADI

-418 KFPARETDVAKRMYK
+418 KFPAHETNVGKRMYK

-453 INWSRDNGIPVGPGR
+453 INWAREHGIPVGPGR

-483 DIDPLKFDLLF
+483 DIDPLTFDLLF

-519 VIQYVTDKYGY
+519 VIQYVTDKYGKE
-530 DCVGQIITYGMLK
+530 CVGQIITYGMLK
-543 SKAVITDVARVLGLP
+543 SKAVITDVARVLGFA
-558 PAEAKQITKLFPQRT
+558 PAEAKTVTKLFPQRT

-578 EQAWT
+578 NQAWT
-583 GKKKN
+583 GKD
-588 KKGGEDHLEDG
+588 KKGNNLEDG
-599 YSSEP
+599 YSPEP

-617 LWEIAKKLED
+617 LWDVAKRLED

-655 APADTPVV
+655 APEDTPVV

-684 NLSIIQDTVSM
+684 NLSIIQDTVRM
-695 VKKNRGIDLDMG
+695 VEQNRNIKLVMNK
-707 HIPLDDKETFDL
+707 IPIDDKETFEL
-719 LGKGMT
+719 LGKGLT

-775 REEIDCYH
+775 KEEIDCYH

-839 FFRKCE
+839 FFQKCLDK
-845 ERGYDHAVIDKIWK
+845 GYDKDMIQKVWN

-882 QTAYLKAHYGA
+882 QTAYLKTHYGP

-906 TEDIVTIIQESKRLG
+906 TDDTVTIILECKRLG
-921 IKVLT
+921 IEVLS
-926 PDINTSYGVF
+926 PNINTSFGVF
-936 TANPEGQILYGL
+936 TANKKGQILYGL
-948 AGIRNVGLAVV
+948 AGIRNVGIAVV

-966 EKRGPYKDIFDF
+966 ERRGIYKDIFDF
-978 CKRVAEYQG
+978 CKRVTEYQAAQT
-987 SFSEKHPPLSKKV
+987 EKRPPLNKKV

-1009 LDSLPGSRA
+1009 LDDLPGSRA
-1018 ALMATVDRAIEV
+1018 VQIATVDRALEV
-1030 AAKHQEDKS
+1030 AMRSQEDKA
-1039 MGQMSLF
+1039 MGQVSLF
-1046 DLGGAGGAGLEN
+1046 DLAGGAPVIQN
-1058 TAEVLEE
+1058 TAEVMEE
-1065 AEPWGDMEMLDK
+1065 AEDWTSMEMLNK
-1077 ERNVLGM
+1077 ERSVLGLF
-1084 CLSGHPLDEF
+1084 LSGHPLDEF
-1094 RPELK
+1094 RPELA
-1099 GFTTVSLNYDDL
+1099 GFTSCSLSEDEIT
-1111 RKKVGSRVAVGGVV
+1111 RHVGDIVVVGGVV
-1125 TQMRSIET
+1125 IKMRSIET
-1133 KRGDTIGIG
+1133 KRGDTIGSGAIQ
-1142 MMCDFH
+1142 DFQ
-1148 GDVEL
+1148 GEVEL
-1153 FFKKDDWE
+1153 FFKKDVWE
-1161 RFRDKISEGDRILVK
+1161 RLRDTVSVDDRVLVK
-1176 GELEFKRDK
+1176 GALEQQRD
-1185 ERKPTEELQITVEE
+1185 RDGFQIIVEE
-1199 AIQFD
+1199 VIQLD
-1204 TVRKSMVNFVHISME
+1204 RVRCDMVNFIHVSLY
-1219 SGMITE
+1219 SGMLTDE
-1225 EFLQKLEEGLAGFE
+1225 LLDKLEVEMKANLADEYSHPCEF
-1239 VFEETEH
+1239 VFHLETE
-1246 GCRLVCHVET
+1246 
-1256 PSGFEHIIKLNKYK
+1256 SGFEHAVVLKKYK
-1270 VYYTVEL
+1270 VVYTQEL
-1277 LNWLRQ
+1277 LQWLRT
-1283 DMGLTKIWA
+1283 DLGALKVWV
-1292 SPKENR
+1292 SNRAKR

>member
-9 HSEFSVLKSSARLD
+9 HSEFSVLQSSARLD
-23 GILEAAA
+23 GILDAAA
-30 AENAPAVALTDHGA
+30 ADNAPAVALTDHGA

-58 NKKRKEQGLPPVKT
+58 NKKRKEQGLPPIKT
-72 IYGCHV
+72 IYGCHI
-78 YVDSPSANQKDPTT
+78 YVDSSSASQKDPTT
-92 YERLTLLVENE
+92 FERLTLLVENE
-103 VGYYNLL
+103 KGYYNLL
-110 RIVSF
+110 RIVSY
-115 RYEDGDR
+115 RYEESDR
-122 WAEIPSVPLSV
+122 WAEIPSVPLEV
-133 VNEHKEGIIA
+133 VNQHKEGLIA

-161 SVAREYIESLDKI
+161 SQAREYMDALDKI
-174 FDRDHLYLSVCD
+174 FDRDHLYISVCD
-186 NGIPQQKLLNDYN
+186 NGVPQQKLVNEFN
-199 VQLAG
+199 VQLAK
-204 ELGREVVAVADVHY
+204 EMGREVVAVADVHY
-218 IKQEDAQAHKVLRCI
+218 IKSEDAMAHKVLRCI
-233 SLKETLNDFTDK
+233 SLKTTINDFTDA
-245 RFPTDQFYFRTE
+245 RFPTDQFYFRSE
-257 QEMVALFGHIPGA
+257 EEMVKLFGHIPGA

-286 TGIGDEYWPRFKIPE
+286 TGIGDDFWPRFKIPE
-301 DFLASEEYQSIKAIM
+301 EFLASEEYQKIKGYM
-316 KSEYDA
+316 KAEYDA
-322 EYPEIHER
+322 EYPVIRER
-330 ERLGIIKDKAK
+330 ELKGVIKDKK
-341 KLIAAY
+341 KKVTEQY

-352 VDEKSLTDEE
+352 IEPDALTDED
-362 KAEFQNQASQE
+362 KAEIDRLSQPE
-373 PFTDEDNKAWEKN
+373 FFTEEDNKAWEKN

-418 KFPARETDVAKRMYK
+418 KFPAHETDVAKRMYK

-453 INWSRDNGIPVGPGR
+453 INWSREHGIPVGPGR

-507 IDTDFAD
+507 IDTDIAD

-543 SKAVITDVARVLGLP
+543 SKAVVTDVARVLGFP
-558 PAEAKQITKLFPQRT
+558 PAEAKVITKLFPQRT

-578 EQAWT
+578 KQAWT
-583 GKKKN
+583 GKD
-588 KKGGEDHLEDG
+588 KKGNNLEDG
-599 YSSEP
+599 YSPEP
-604 LQALVNSRASYQN
+604 LQALINSRPSYQN
-617 LWEIAKKLED
+617 LWNIALSLED

-655 APADTPVV
+655 APDDTPVV

-684 NLSIIQDTVSM
+684 NLSIIQDTVNM
-695 VKKNRGIDLDMG
+695 VKKNRKIDLDMG
-707 HIPLDDKETFDL
+707 HIPLDDKKTFDL

-762 IDQIPH
+762 IEQIPH
-768 FIARKNG
+768 FIARKNCK
-775 REEIDCYH
+775 EEIDCYH

-839 FFRKCE
+839 FFEKCLAK
-845 ERGYDHAVIDKIWK
+845 GYDRAMIQKVWD

-882 QTAYLKAHYGA
+882 QTAYLKANYGP

-906 TEDIVTIIQESKRLG
+906 TEDIVTIIQECKRLG
-921 IKVLT
+921 IEVVS
-926 PDINTSYGVF
+926 PNINTSYGVF
-936 TANPEGQILYGL
+936 TANEKGQILYGL
-948 AGIRNVGLAVV
+948 AGIRNVGLAVI

-966 EKRGPYKDIFDF
+966 EKNGPFKDIFDF
-978 CKRVAEYQG
+978 CKRVAAYQG
-987 SFSEKHPPLSKKV
+987 SLKEKHPPLSKKL
-1000 LECLIMAGA
+1000 LECLVMAGA
-1009 LDSLPGSRA
+1009 LDDLPGSRA
-1018 ALMATVDRAIEV
+1018 VLMATVDRAMEV
-1030 AAKHQEDKS
+1030 AAKDQEDKS
-1039 MGQMSLF
+1039 KGQMSLF
-1046 DLGGAGGAGLEN
+1046 DLGGAAAMPN
-1058 TAEVLEE
+1058 IAEVLED
-1065 AEPWGDMEMLDK
+1065 AEEWSCMEMLNK
-1077 ERNVLGM
+1077 EREVLGM
-1084 CLSGHPLDEF
+1084 FLSGHPLDEF
-1094 RPELK
+1094 RPELQ
-1099 GFTTVSLNYDDL
+1099 GFTTTSLAADDL
-1111 RKKVGSRVAVGGVV
+1111 ERKVGNTVFVGGVV
-1125 TQMRSIET
+1125 TKMRSVET
-1133 KRGDTIGIG
+1133 KRGDTIGFGQIQ
-1142 MMCDFH
+1142 DFH
-1148 GDVEL
+1148 GETGL
-1153 FFKKDDWE
+1153 FFKKDEWE
-1161 RFRDKISEGDRILVK
+1161 KFRDIISQDDRILVK
-1176 GELEFKRDK
+1176 GILEHQRDK
-1185 ERKPTEELQITVEE
+1185 DRKEMEETQIIVED
-1199 AIQFD
+1199 AYQLD
-1204 TVRKSMVNFVHISME
+1204 YVRSAMVNYVHVSFYSQMLND
-1219 SGMITE
+1219 
-1225 EFLQKLEEGLAGFE
+1225 EFLAKLEEGLQRFE
-1239 VFEETEH
+1239 AFEGEH
-1246 GCRLVCHVET
+1246 SCKLVCHIET
-1256 PSGFEHIIKLNKYK
+1256 DSLYEHGLVLHKYK
-1270 VYYTVEL
+1270 LEYNQEL
-1277 LNWLRQ
+1277 MNWLKR
-1283 DMGLTKIWA
+1283 DMGVLKLWV
-1292 SPKENR
+1292 SGKPRR

>member
-1 MAFVHLQV
+1 M
-9 HSEFSVLKSSARLD
+9 KSSARLD
-23 GILEAAA
+23 GILAAA
-30 AENAPAVALTDHGA
+30 ASDNAPAVALTDHGA

-49 EIQTRGKDL
+49 EIQTRGKDM
-58 NKKRKEQGLPPVKT
+58 NKARKEKGLPPVKT

-78 YVDSPSANQKDPTT
+78 YVDSPSATVKDPVT

-103 VGYYNLL
+103 QGYSNLL
-110 RIVSF
+110 RIVSY
-115 RYEDGDR
+115 RYEESDR
-122 WAEIPSVPLSV
+122 WAEIPSVPLDV
-133 VNEHKEGIIA
+133 VSQHKEGIIA
-143 IAGDF
+143 IAGDY
-148 FSRYGQNVAAGRN
+148 FSRYGQNVASGREAQ
-161 SVAREYIESLDKI
+161 AREFMDNLDKI
-174 FDRDHLYLSVCD
+174 FDREHLYLSVCD
-186 NGIPQQKLLNDYN
+186 NGVPQQREVNNYN
-199 VQLAG
+199 VKLAK
-204 ELGREVVAVADVHY
+204 EMGREVVAVADVHY
-218 IKQEDAQAHKVLRCI
+218 IKPEDATAHKVLRCI
-233 SLKETLNDFTDK
+233 SLKCTLNDFTDA

-257 QEMVALFGHIPGA
+257 EEMVKLFGHIPGA

-286 TGIGDEYWPRFKIPE
+286 TGIGDEFWPRFKIPDE
-301 DFLASEEYQSIKAIM
+301 FLASEEYKQIKEYM
-316 KSEYDA
+316 KAEYDA
-322 EYPEIHER
+322 EYPVIRER
-330 ERLGIIKDKAK
+330 ERQGIIKDKTK

-362 KAEFQNQASQE
+362 KAEFKNQASQE
-373 PFTDEDNKAWEKN
+373 PFTEDDNKAWEKN

-418 KFPARETDVAKRMYK
+418 KFPAHETEVAKRMYK

-453 INWSRDNGIPVGPGR
+453 INWSREHGIPVGPGR

-507 IDTDFAD
+507 IDTDISD

-558 PAEAKQITKLFPQRT
+558 PQEAKMITKLFPQRT

-578 EQAWT
+578 TQAWT
-583 GKKKN
+583 GKD
-588 KKGGEDHLEDG
+588 KKGNNLEDG
-599 YSSEP
+599 YSPEP
-604 LQALVNSRASYQN
+604 LKAMIESRASYQN
-617 LWEIAKKLED
+617 LWNIALSLED

-684 NLSIIQDTVSM
+684 NLSIIQDSVNM

-707 HIPLDDKETFDL
+707 HIPLDDKKTFDL

-762 IDQIPH
+762 LEQIPH

-775 REEIDCYH
+775 KEEIDCYH

-805 LAQILGGYTLGGAD
+805 LAQILGGYSLGGAD
-819 NIRRIMAKKMPE
+819 NIRRIMAKKMPD

-839 FFRKCE
+839 FFQKCLDK
-845 ERGYDHAVIDKIWK
+845 GYDKAMIQKVWD

-882 QTAYLKAHYGA
+882 QTAYLKANYGP

-906 TEDIVTIIQESKRLG
+906 TEDIVTIVQECKRLG
-921 IKVLT
+921 IDVLT

-936 TANPEGQILYGL
+936 TANPEGKILYGL

-987 SFSEKHPPLSKKV
+987 SFKEKHPPLSKKV

-1018 ALMATVDRAIEV
+1018 VLMATVDRAIEV

-1039 MGQMSLF
+1039 MGQTSLF
-1046 DLGGAGGAGLEN
+1046 DLGGAGGMGMEN

-1065 AEPWGDMEMLDK
+1065 AEEWSCMEMLNK

-1133 KRGDTIGIG
+1133 KRGDTIGVG

-1161 RFRDKISEGDRILVK
+1161 RFRDKISEDDRILVK

-1199 AIQFD
+1199 AIQLD
-1204 TVRKSMVNFVHISME
+1204 TVRKDMVNFVHVNMDAAVLS
-1219 SGMITE
+1219 E
-1225 EFLQKLEEGLAGFE
+1225 EFLQKLEEGLSGFE

-1246 GCRLVCHVET
+1246 GCRLVFHMET
-1256 PSGFEHIIKLNKYK
+1256 ESGFEHIIKLNKYK
-1270 VYYTVEL
+1270 VYYNEEL

-1283 DMGLTKIWA
+1283 DMGLSQLWA
-1292 SPKENR
+1292 SPKERR

>member
-1 MAFVHLQV
+1 MAFVHLQT
-9 HSEFSVLKSSARLD
+9 HSEFSILQASARLD
-23 GILEAAA
+23 DILAAAA

-72 IYGCHV
+72 IYGCHI
-78 YVDSPSANQKDPTT
+78 YVDTPSASQKDPTT
-92 YERLTLLVENE
+92 FERLTLLVENE
-103 VGYYNLL
+103 KGYYNLL

-122 WAEIPSVPLSV
+122 WAEIPSVPL
-133 VNEHKEGIIA
+133 ETIEQFKEGVIA
-143 IAGDF
+143 IAGDY
-148 FSRYGQNVAAGRN
+148 FSRYGQNVAAGRD
-161 SVAREYIESLDKI
+161 SLALEYMDRLNQI
-174 FDRDHLYLSVCD
+174 FDHDHLYISVCD
-186 NGIPQQKLLNDYN
+186 NGIPQQKRVNEFN
-199 VQLAG
+199 VELAKKY
-204 ELGREVVAVADVHY
+204 GREIVAVGDVHY
-218 IKQEDAQAHKVLRCI
+218 IKPEDATAHKILRCI
-233 SLKETLNDFTDK
+233 SLKVTLNGFEDK
-245 RFPTDQFYFRTE
+245 RFPTDKFYYRTE
-257 QEMVALFGHIPGA
+257 QEMVDLFGHIPGA

-286 TGIGDEYWPRFKIPE
+286 TGIGDEFWPRFKIPDE
-301 DFLASEEYQSIKAIM
+301 FLASEEYQNIKAIM
-316 KSEYDA
+316 KAEYDA
-322 EYPEIHER
+322 EYPVVRER
-330 ERLGIIKDKAK
+330 ELKGVVKDRK
-341 KLIAAY
+341 KKVKAAY

-352 VDEKSLTDEE
+352 IAEDALTEADN
-362 KAEFQNQASQE
+362 AEIDRLSQPE
-373 PFTDEDNKAWEKN
+373 FFDEDDQKALKKN
-386 THRWCK
+386 VHRWCK

-418 KFPARETDVAKRMYK
+418 KFPAHETNVGKRMYK

-453 INWSRDNGIPVGPGR
+453 INWSREHGIPVGPGR

-483 DIDPLKFDLLF
+483 DIDPLTFDLLF

-519 VIQYVTDKYGY
+519 VIQYVTDKYGKE
-530 DCVGQIITYGMLK
+530 CVGQIITYGMLK

-558 PAEAKQITKLFPQRT
+558 PAEAKSITKLFPQRT

-578 EQAWT
+578 KQAWT
-583 GKKKN
+583 GKD
-588 KKGGEDHLEDG
+588 KKGNNLEDG
-599 YSSEP
+599 YSPEP
-604 LQALVNSRASYQN
+604 LQAMINSRASYQN
-617 LWEIAKKLED
+617 LWEVAKKLED

-655 APADTPVV
+655 APEDTPVV

-684 NLSIIQDTVSM
+684 NLSIIQDTVKM
-695 VKKNRGIDLDMG
+695 VEQNRNIKLVMNK
-707 HIPLDDKETFDL
+707 IPIDDKATFEL
-719 LGKGMT
+719 LGKGLT

-775 REEIDCYH
+775 KEEIDCYH

-805 LAQILGGYTLGGAD
+805 LAQILGGYSLGGAD

-839 FFRKCE
+839 FFQKCLDK
-845 ERGYDHAVIDKIWK
+845 GYDKAMIQKVWD

-882 QTAYLKAHYGA
+882 QTAYLKTHYGP

-906 TEDIVTIIQESKRLG
+906 TEDTVTIILECKRLG
-921 IKVLT
+921 IEVLS
-926 PDINTSYGVF
+926 PNINTSLGVF
-936 TANPEGQILYGL
+936 SANTKGQILYGL
-948 AGIRNVGLAVV
+948 AGIRNVGIAVV

-966 EKRGPYKDIFDF
+966 ERRGIYKDIFDF
-978 CKRVAEYQG
+978 CKRVTEYQ
-987 SFSEKHPPLSKKV
+987 SSLSEKRPPLNKKV

-1009 LDSLPGSRA
+1009 LDDLPGSRA
-1018 ALMATVDRAIEV
+1018 VQVATVDRALEV
-1030 AAKHQEDKS
+1030 ALRCQEDKAK
-1039 MGQMSLF
+1039 GQVSLF
-1046 DLGGAGGAGLEN
+1046 DLGGAAAMPN

-1065 AEPWGDMEMLDK
+1065 AEEWTAMEMLNK
-1077 ERNVLGM
+1077 ERSVLGLF
-1084 CLSGHPLDEF
+1084 LSGHPLDEF
-1094 RPELK
+1094 RPELS
-1099 GFTTVSLNYDDL
+1099 GFTSCSLSEDEIT
-1111 RKKVGSRVAVGGVV
+1111 RHVGDQIIVGGVV
-1125 TQMRSIET
+1125 IRMRSIET
-1133 KRGDTIGIG
+1133 KRGDTIGSG
-1142 MMCDFH
+1142 AVQDFH
-1148 GDVEL
+1148 GEVEM
-1153 FFKKDDWE
+1153 FFKKDVWE
-1161 RFRDKISEGDRILVK
+1161 RLRDTVSIDDRVLVK
-1176 GELEFKRDK
+1176 GVLEQQRD
-1185 ERKPTEELQITVEE
+1185 RDGYQIIVEE
-1199 AIQFD
+1199 VLQLD
-1204 TVRKSMVNFVHISME
+1204 RVRCDMVNYIHASLYT
-1219 SGMITE
+1219 GMLTD
-1225 EFLQKLEEGLAGFE
+1225 EFLGKLEVEMKANLADEYTRGCEF
-1239 VFEETEH
+1239 VFHLETE
-1246 GCRLVCHVET
+1246 
-1256 PSGFEHIIKLNKYK
+1256 SGFEHVVVLKKYK
-1270 VYYTVEL
+1270 VVYTQEL
-1277 LNWLRQ
+1277 LQWLRT
-1283 DMGLTKIWA
+1283 DLGALKVWV
-1292 SPKENR
+1292 SNRAKR

>member
-1 MAFVHLQV
+1 MAFVHLQT
-9 HSEFSVLKSSARLD
+9 HSEFSILQASARLD
-23 GILEAAA
+23 DILAAAA

-72 IYGCHV
+72 VYGCHI
-78 YVDSPSANQKDPTT
+78 YVDTPSASQKDPTT
-92 YERLTLLVENE
+92 FERLTLLVENE
-103 VGYYNLL
+103 KGYYNLL
-110 RIVSF
+110 RIVSY

-122 WAEIPSVPLSV
+122 WAEIPSVPLETI
-133 VNEHKEGIIA
+133 NEFKEGIIA

-148 FSRYGQNVAAGRN
+148 FSRYGQNVASGRD
-161 SVAREYIESLDKI
+161 SLALEYMDRLNEI
-174 FDRDHLYLSVCD
+174 FDHDHLYISVCD
-186 NGIPQQKLLNDYN
+186 NGIPQQKRVNEFN
-199 VQLAG
+199 VELAKKY
-204 ELGREVVAVADVHY
+204 GREVVAVGDVHY
-218 IKQEDAQAHKVLRCI
+218 IKPDDATAHKILRCI
-233 SLKETLNDFTDK
+233 SLKVTLNDFEDK
-245 RFPTDQFYFRTE
+245 RFPTDKFYFRTE
-257 QEMVALFGHIPGA
+257 KEMVELFGHIPGA

-286 TGIGDEYWPRFKIPE
+286 TGIGDEFWPRFKIPDE
-301 DFLASEEYQSIKAIM
+301 FLASDEYQSIKSIM
-316 KSEYDA
+316 KAEYDSEY
-322 EYPEIHER
+322 PVVRER
-330 ERLGIIKDKAK
+330 ELKGIIKDRKKRVKAN
-341 KLIAAY
+341 Y

-352 VDEKSLTDEE
+352 IAEDALTE
-362 KAEFQNQASQE
+362 
-373 PFTDEDNKAWEKN
+373 EDNAEIERLSQPEFFDADDQKAWDKN
-386 THRWCK
+386 VHRWCK
-392 PGGDADI
+392 PGSDSDI

-407 RLKWRFPDEDF
+407 RLKWRFPDEEF
-418 KFPARETDVAKRMYK
+418 KFPTHETDVGKRMYK

-453 INWSRDNGIPVGPGR
+453 INWSREHGIPVGPGR

-483 DIDPLKFDLLF
+483 DIDPLTFDLLF

-519 VIQYVTDKYGY
+519 VIQYVTDKYGKE
-530 DCVGQIITYGMLK
+530 CVGQIITYGMLK
-543 SKAVITDVARVLGLP
+543 SKAVITDVARVLGIP

-578 EQAWT
+578 KQAWT
-583 GKKKN
+583 GKD
-588 KKGGEDHLEDG
+588 KKGNNLEDG
-599 YSSEP
+599 YSPEP
-604 LQALVNSRASYQN
+604 LQALINSRASYQN
-617 LWEIAKKLED
+617 LWEVAKKLED

-655 APADTPVV
+655 APEDTPVV

-684 NLSIIQDTVSM
+684 NLSIIQDTVKM
-695 VKKNRGIDLDMG
+695 VEQNRNIKLVMNK
-707 HIPLDDKETFDL
+707 IPIDDKATFEL
-719 LGKGMT
+719 LGKGLT

-775 REEIDCYH
+775 KEEIDCYH

-839 FFRKCE
+839 FFQKCLDK
-845 ERGYDHAVIDKIWK
+845 GYDKDMIQKVWN

-882 QTAYLKAHYGA
+882 QTAYLKTHYGP

-906 TEDIVTIIQESKRLG
+906 TEDTVTIILECKRLG
-921 IKVLT
+921 IEVLS
-926 PDINTSYGVF
+926 PNINTSLGVF
-936 TANPEGQILYGL
+936 SANAKGQILYGL
-948 AGIRNVGLAVV
+948 AGIRNVGIAVV

-966 EKRGPYKDIFDF
+966 ERRGIYKDIFDF
-978 CKRVAEYQG
+978 CKRVTEYQAAQN
-987 SFSEKHPPLSKKV
+987 EKRPPLNKKV

-1009 LDSLPGSRA
+1009 LDDLPGSRA
-1018 ALMATVDRAIEV
+1018 VQIASVDRALEV
-1030 AAKHQEDKS
+1030 AMRSQEDKVK
-1039 MGQMSLF
+1039 GQVSLF
-1046 DLGGAGGAGLEN
+1046 DLGGAVSMPN

-1065 AEPWGDMEMLDK
+1065 AEEWTAMEMLNK
-1077 ERNVLGM
+1077 ERSVLGLF
-1084 CLSGHPLDEF
+1084 LSGHPLDEF
-1094 RPELK
+1094 RPELT
-1099 GFTTVSLNYDDL
+1099 GFTSCSLSEDEIV
-1111 RKKVGSRVAVGGVV
+1111 RHVGDTIVAGGVV
-1125 TQMRSIET
+1125 IRMRSIET
-1133 KRGDTIGIG
+1133 KRGDTIGSGAIQ
-1142 MMCDFH
+1142 DFH
-1148 GDVEL
+1148 GEVEL
-1153 FFKKDDWE
+1153 FFKKDVWE
-1161 RFRDKISEGDRILVK
+1161 RLRDTVSIDDRVLVK
-1176 GELEFKRDK
+1176 GTLEQQRD
-1185 ERKPTEELQITVEE
+1185 RDGYQIIVEE
-1199 AIQFD
+1199 VIQLD
-1204 TVRKSMVNFVHISME
+1204 RVRCDMVSHIHVSLY
-1219 SGMITE
+1219 SGMLTD
-1225 EFLQKLEEGLAGFE
+1225 EFLDKLEVEIKANLADEYTHGCE
-1239 VFEETEH
+1239 LVFHLETE
-1246 GCRLVCHVET
+1246 
-1256 PSGFEHIIKLNKYK
+1256 SGFEHAVVLKKYK
-1270 VYYTVEL
+1270 VVYTQEL
-1277 LNWLRQ
+1277 LQWLRT
-1283 DMGLTKIWA
+1283 DLGALKVWV
-1292 SPKENR
+1292 SNRAKR

>member
-9 HSEFSVLKSSARLD
+9 HSEFSVLQSSARLD
-23 GILEAAA
+23 GILDAAA
-30 AENAPAVALTDHGA
+30 ADNAPAVALTDHGA

-58 NKKRKEQGLPPVKT
+58 NKKRKEQGLPPIKT
-72 IYGCHV
+72 IYGCHI
-78 YVDSPSANQKDPTT
+78 YVDSSSASQKDPTT
-92 YERLTLLVENE
+92 FERLTLLVENE
-103 VGYYNLL
+103 KGYYNLL
-110 RIVSF
+110 RIVSY
-115 RYEDGDR
+115 RYEESDR
-122 WAEIPSVPLSV
+122 WAEIPSVPLEV
-133 VNEHKEGIIA
+133 VNQHKEGLIA

-161 SVAREYIESLDKI
+161 SQAREYMDALDKI
-174 FDRDHLYLSVCD
+174 FDCDHLYISVCD
-186 NGIPQQKLLNDYN
+186 NGVPQQKLVNEFN
-199 VQLAG
+199 VQLAK
-204 ELGREVVAVADVHY
+204 EMGREVVAVADVHY
-218 IKQEDAQAHKVLRCI
+218 IKSEDAMAHKVLRCI
-233 SLKETLNDFTDK
+233 SLKTTLNDFTDA
-245 RFPTDQFYFRTE
+245 RFPTDQFYFRSE
-257 QEMVALFGHIPGA
+257 EEMVKLFGHIPGA

-286 TGIGDEYWPRFKIPE
+286 TGIGDDFWPRFKIPE
-301 DFLASEEYQSIKAIM
+301 EFLASEEYQKIKGYM
-316 KSEYDA
+316 KAEYDA
-322 EYPEIHER
+322 EYPVIRER
-330 ERLGIIKDKAK
+330 ELKGVIKDKK
-341 KLIAAY
+341 KKVTEQY

-352 VDEKSLTDEE
+352 IEPDALTDED
-362 KAEFQNQASQE
+362 KAEIDRLSQPE
-373 PFTDEDNKAWEKN
+373 FFTEEDNKAWEKN

-418 KFPARETDVAKRMYK
+418 KFPAHETDVAKRMYK

-453 INWSRDNGIPVGPGR
+453 INWSREHGIPVGPGR

-507 IDTDFAD
+507 IDTDIAD

-543 SKAVITDVARVLGLP
+543 SKAVVTDVARVLGFP
-558 PAEAKQITKLFPQRT
+558 PAEAKVITKLFPQRT

-578 EQAWT
+578 KQAWT
-583 GKKKN
+583 GKD
-588 KKGGEDHLEDG
+588 KKGNNLEDG
-599 YSSEP
+599 YSPEP
-604 LQALVNSRASYQN
+604 LQALINSRPSYQN
-617 LWEIAKKLED
+617 LWNIALSLED

-655 APADTPVV
+655 APDDTPVV

-684 NLSIIQDTVSM
+684 NLSIIQDTVNM
-695 VKKNRGIDLDMG
+695 VKKNRKIDLDMG
-707 HIPLDDKETFDL
+707 HIPLDDKKTFDL

-762 IDQIPH
+762 IEQIPH

-775 REEIDCYH
+775 KEEIDCYH

-839 FFRKCE
+839 FFEKCLAK
-845 ERGYDHAVIDKIWK
+845 GYDRAMIQKVWD

-882 QTAYLKAHYGA
+882 QTAYLKANYGP

-906 TEDIVTIIQESKRLG
+906 TEDIVTIIQECKRLG
-921 IKVLT
+921 IEVVS
-926 PDINTSYGVF
+926 PNINTSYGVF
-936 TANPEGQILYGL
+936 TANEKGQILYGL
-948 AGIRNVGLAVV
+948 AGIRNVGLAVI

-966 EKRGPYKDIFDF
+966 EKNGPFKDIFDF
-978 CKRVAEYQG
+978 CKRVAAYQG
-987 SFSEKHPPLSKKV
+987 SLKEKHPPLSKKL
-1000 LECLIMAGA
+1000 LECLVMAGA
-1009 LDSLPGSRA
+1009 LDDLPGSRA
-1018 ALMATVDRAIEV
+1018 VLMATVDRAMEV
-1030 AAKHQEDKS
+1030 AAKDQEDKS
-1039 MGQMSLF
+1039 KGQMSLF
-1046 DLGGAGGAGLEN
+1046 DLGGAAAMPN
-1058 TAEVLEE
+1058 IAEVLED
-1065 AEPWGDMEMLDK
+1065 AEEWSCMEMLNK
-1077 ERNVLGM
+1077 EREVLGM
-1084 CLSGHPLDEF
+1084 FLSGHPLDEF
-1094 RPELK
+1094 RPELQ
-1099 GFTTVSLNYDDL
+1099 GFTTTSLAADDL
-1111 RKKVGSRVAVGGVV
+1111 ERKVGNTVFVGGVV
-1125 TQMRSIET
+1125 TKMRSVET
-1133 KRGDTIGIG
+1133 KRGDTIGFGQIQ
-1142 MMCDFH
+1142 DFH
-1148 GDVEL
+1148 GETGL
-1153 FFKKDDWE
+1153 FFKKDEWE
-1161 RFRDKISEGDRILVK
+1161 KFRDIISQDDRILVK
-1176 GELEFKRDK
+1176 GILEHQRDK
-1185 ERKPTEELQITVEE
+1185 DRKEMEETQIIVED
-1199 AIQFD
+1199 AYQLD
-1204 TVRKSMVNFVHISME
+1204 YVRSAMVNYVHVSFYSQMLND
-1219 SGMITE
+1219 
-1225 EFLQKLEEGLAGFE
+1225 EFLAKLEEGLQRFE
-1239 VFEETEH
+1239 AFEGEH
-1246 GCRLVCHVET
+1246 SCKLVCHIET
-1256 PSGFEHIIKLNKYK
+1256 DSLYEHGLVLHKYK
-1270 VYYTVEL
+1270 LEYNQEL
-1277 LNWLRQ
+1277 MNWLKR
-1283 DMGLTKIWA
+1283 DMGVLKLWV
-1292 SPKENR
+1292 SGKPRR

>member
-23 GILEAAA
+23 GILAAA
-30 AENAPAVALTDHGA
+30 ASDNAPAVALTDHGA

-49 EIQTRGKDL
+49 EIQTRGKDM
-58 NKKRKEQGLPPVKT
+58 NKARKEKGLPPVKT

-78 YVDSPSANQKDPTT
+78 YVDSPSATVKDPVT

-103 VGYYNLL
+103 TGYYNLL
-110 RIVSF
+110 RIVSY
-115 RYEDGDR
+115 RYEESDR
-122 WAEIPSVPLSV
+122 WAEIPSVPLDV
-133 VNEHKEGIIA
+133 VSQHKDGIIA
-143 IAGDF
+143 IAGDY
-148 FSRYGQNVAAGRN
+148 FSRYGQNVASGR
-161 SVAREYIESLDKI
+161 VAQAREFMDNLDKI
-174 FDRDHLYLSVCD
+174 FDREHLYLSVCD
-186 NGIPQQKLLNDYN
+186 NGVPQQREVNDYN
-199 VQLAG
+199 VKLAK
-204 ELGREVVAVADVHY
+204 EMGREVVAVADVHY
-218 IKQEDAQAHKVLRCI
+218 IKPEDATAHKVLRCI
-233 SLKETLNDFTDK
+233 SLKCTLNDFTDT

-257 QEMVALFGHIPGA
+257 EEMVKLFGHIPGA

-286 TGIGDEYWPRFKIPE
+286 TGIGDEFWPRFKIPDE
-301 DFLASEEYQSIKAIM
+301 FLASEEYQKIKAIM
-316 KSEYDA
+316 KAEYDA
-322 EYPEIHER
+322 EYPVIRER
-330 ERLGIIKDKAK
+330 ERQGIIKDKTK

-347 CAEKG
+347 CTEKG

-362 KAEFQNQASQE
+362 KAEFKNQASQE
-373 PFTDEDNKAWEKN
+373 PFTEDDNKAWEKN

-418 KFPARETDVAKRMYK
+418 KFPAHETEVAKRMYK

-453 INWSRDNGIPVGPGR
+453 INWSREHGIPVGPGR

-507 IDTDFAD
+507 IDTDISD

-558 PAEAKQITKLFPQRT
+558 PQEAKMITKLFPQRT

-578 EQAWT
+578 TQAWT
-583 GKKKN
+583 GKD
-588 KKGGEDHLEDG
+588 KKGNNLEDG
-599 YSSEP
+599 YSPEP
-604 LQALVNSRASYQN
+604 LKAMIESRASYQN
-617 LWEIAKKLED
+617 LWNIALSLED

-684 NLSIIQDTVSM
+684 NLSIIQDSVNM

-707 HIPLDDKETFDL
+707 HIPLDDKKTFDL

-839 FFRKCE
+839 FFQKCLDK
-845 ERGYDHAVIDKIWK
+845 GYDKAMIQKVWD

-882 QTAYLKAHYGA
+882 QTAYLKANYGP

-906 TEDIVTIIQESKRLG
+906 TEDIVTIIQECKRLG
-921 IKVLT
+921 IDVLT

-936 TANPEGQILYGL
+936 TANPEGKILYGL

-987 SFSEKHPPLSKKV
+987 SFKEKHPPLSKKV

-1018 ALMATVDRAIEV
+1018 VLMATVDRAIEV

-1039 MGQMSLF
+1039 MGQTSLF
-1046 DLGGAGGAGLEN
+1046 DLGGAGGMGMEN

-1065 AEPWGDMEMLDK
+1065 AEEWSCMEMLNK

-1133 KRGDTIGIG
+1133 KRGDTIGVG

-1161 RFRDKISEGDRILVK
+1161 RFRDKISEDDRILVK

-1199 AIQFD
+1199 AIQLD
-1204 TVRKSMVNFVHISME
+1204 TVRKDMVNFVHVNMDAAVLS
-1219 SGMITE
+1219 E
-1225 EFLQKLEEGLAGFE
+1225 EFLQKLEEGLSGFE

-1246 GCRLVCHVET
+1246 GCRLVFHMET
-1256 PSGFEHIIKLNKYK
+1256 ESGFEHIIKLNKYK
-1270 VYYTVEL
+1270 VYYNEEL

-1283 DMGLTKIWA
+1283 DMGLSQIWA
-1292 SPKENR
+1292 SPKERR

>member
-9 HSEFSVLKSSARLD
+9 HSEFSVLQSSARLD
-23 GILEAAA
+23 DILAAA
-30 AENAPAVALTDHGA
+30 ANDNAPAVALTDHGA

-78 YVDSPSANQKDPTT
+78 YIDSPSASQKDPTT
-92 YERLTLLVENE
+92 FERLTLLVENE
-103 VGYYNLL
+103 KGYYNLL
-110 RIVSF
+110 RIVSY

-122 WAEIPSVPLSV
+122 WAEIPSVPLEV
-133 VNEHKEGIIA
+133 VNQFKEGLIA

-161 SVAREYIESLDKI
+161 SQAREYMDALDKI
-174 FDRDHLYLSVCD
+174 FDRDHLYLSVSD
-186 NGIPQQKLLNDYN
+186 NGVPQQNALNQYN
-199 VQLAG
+199 VQIAG
-204 ELGREVVAVADVHY
+204 EMGREVVAVADVHY
-218 IKQEDAQAHKVLRCI
+218 IKPEDALPHKVLRCI
-233 SLKETLNDFTDK
+233 ALKSTLNDFTDK
-245 RFPTDQFYFRTE
+245 RFPTDQFYFRSE
-257 QEMVALFGHIPGA
+257 EEMRKLFGDIPGA
-270 IENTVKIAER
+270 IDNTVKIAER

-286 TGIGDEYWPRFKIPE
+286 TGIGDEFWPRFKIPE
-301 DFLASEEYQSIKAIM
+301 DFLASEEYTTIKNYM
-316 KSEYDA
+316 KAEYDA
-322 EYPEIHER
+322 EYPVVRER
-330 ERLGIIKDKAK
+330 ELKGVIKDKK
-341 KLIAAY
+341 KKVTEQY

-352 VDEKSLTDEE
+352 LDAEALSEDD
-362 KAEFQNQASQE
+362 KAEIERLSAPEF
-373 PFTDEDNKAWEKN
+373 FDDDDNKAWEKN
-386 THRWCK
+386 IRRWCK

-399 YITHLCNE
+399 YITHLCNQ

-418 KFPARETDVAKRMYK
+418 KFPAHETDVAKRMYK

-453 INWSRDNGIPVGPGR
+453 INWAREHGIPVGPGR

-519 VIQYVTDKYGY
+519 VIDYVTEKYGKE
-530 DCVGQIITYGMLK
+530 CVGQIITYGMLK
-543 SKAVITDVARVLGLP
+543 SKAVVTDVARVLGFP
-558 PAEAKQITKLFPQRT
+558 PAEAKVITKLFPQRT

-578 EQAWT
+578 KQAWT
-583 GKKKN
+583 GKD
-588 KKGGEDHLEDG
+588 KKGNNLEDG
-599 YSSEP
+599 YSPEP
-604 LQALVNSRASYQN
+604 LQAMINSRASYQN
-617 LWEIAKKLED
+617 LWNIALTLED

-684 NLSIIQDTVSM
+684 NLSIIQDTVNM
-695 VKKNRGIDLDMG
+695 VKKNRKIDLDMG
-707 HIPLDDKETFDL
+707 HIPLDDKETFEL

-738 YLRELKPTRIF
+738 YLRELKPTRIG

-839 FFRKCE
+839 FFQKCLD
-845 ERGYDHAVIDKIWK
+845 RGYDRSMIEKVWN

-882 QTAYLKAHYGA
+882 QTAYLKAHYGP

-906 TEDIVTIIQESKRLG
+906 TEDIVTIIQECKRLG
-921 IKVLT
+921 IEVVS
-926 PDINTSYGVF
+926 PNINTSYGVF
-936 TANPEGQILYGL
+936 TANDKGQILYGL
-948 AGIRNVGLAVV
+948 AGIRNVGLAVI

-966 EKRGPYKDIFDF
+966 DKNGPFKDIFDF
-978 CKRVAEYQG
+978 CKRVAAYQG
-987 SFSEKHPPLSKKV
+987 SLKEKHPPLSKKL
-1000 LECLIMAGA
+1000 LECLVMAGA
-1009 LDSLPGSRA
+1009 LDDLPGSRA
-1018 ALMATVDRAIEV
+1018 VLMATVDRAMEV
-1030 AAKHQEDKS
+1030 AAKDQEDKS
-1039 MGQMSLF
+1039 KGQMSLF
-1046 DLGGAGGAGLEN
+1046 DLGGAAAMPN
-1058 TAEVLEE
+1058 IAEVLED
-1065 AEPWGDMEMLDK
+1065 AEEWSCMEMLNK
-1077 ERNVLGM
+1077 EREVLGM
-1084 CLSGHPLDEF
+1084 FLSGHPLDEF
-1094 RPELK
+1094 RPELQ
-1099 GFTTVSLNYDDL
+1099 GFTTTSLAPDDL
-1111 RKKVGSRVAVGGVV
+1111 ERKVGNTVFVGGVV
-1125 TQMRSIET
+1125 TKMRSVET
-1133 KRGDTIGIG
+1133 KRGDTIGFGQIQ
-1142 MMCDFH
+1142 DFH
-1148 GDVEL
+1148 GETGL
-1153 FFKKDDWE
+1153 FFKKDEWE
-1161 RFRDKISEGDRILVK
+1161 KFRDVISQDDRILVK
-1176 GELEFKRDK
+1176 GILEHQRDK
-1185 ERKPTEELQITVEE
+1185 DRKEMEETQIIVEE
-1199 AIQFD
+1199 AFQLD
-1204 TVRKSMVNFVHISME
+1204 YVRSAMVNYIHVSIFSQMLNE
-1219 SGMITE
+1219 D
-1225 EFLQKLEEGLAGFE
+1225 FLAKLEEGLQRFE
-1239 VFEETEH
+1239 AFEGEH
-1246 GCRLVCHVET
+1246 SCQLVCHIET
-1256 PSGFEHIIKLNKYK
+1256 DSHYEHGLVLRKYK
-1270 VYYTVEL
+1270 LEYNQEL
-1277 LNWLRQ
+1277 MNWLKR
-1283 DMGLTKIWA
+1283 DMGVLKLWV
-1292 SPKENR
+1292 SGKPRR

>member
-9 HSEFSVLKSSARLD
+9 HSEFSVLQSSARLD
-23 GILEAAA
+23 DILAAA
-30 AENAPAVALTDHGA
+30 ANDNAPAVALTDHGA

-78 YVDSPSANQKDPTT
+78 YIDSPSASQKDPTT
-92 YERLTLLVENE
+92 FERLTLLVENE
-103 VGYYNLL
+103 KGYYNLL
-110 RIVSF
+110 RIVSY

-122 WAEIPSVPLSV
+122 WAEIPSVPLEV
-133 VNEHKEGIIA
+133 VNQFKEGLIA

-161 SVAREYIESLDKI
+161 SQAREYMDALDKI
-174 FDRDHLYLSVCD
+174 FDRDHLYLSVSD
-186 NGIPQQKLLNDYN
+186 NGVPQQNALNQYN
-199 VQLAG
+199 VQIAG
-204 ELGREVVAVADVHY
+204 EMGREVVAVADVHY
-218 IKQEDAQAHKVLRCI
+218 IKPEDALPHKVLRCI
-233 SLKETLNDFTDK
+233 ALKSTLNDFTDK
-245 RFPTDQFYFRTE
+245 RFPTDQFYFRSE
-257 QEMVALFGHIPGA
+257 EEMRKLFGDIPGA
-270 IENTVKIAER
+270 IDNTVKIAER

-286 TGIGDEYWPRFKIPE
+286 TGIGDEFWPRFKIPE
-301 DFLASEEYQSIKAIM
+301 DFLASEEYTAIKNYM
-316 KSEYDA
+316 KAEYDA
-322 EYPEIHER
+322 EYPVVRER
-330 ERLGIIKDKAK
+330 ELKGVIKDKK
-341 KLIAAY
+341 KKVTEQY

-352 VDEKSLTDEE
+352 LDAEALSEDD
-362 KAEFQNQASQE
+362 KAEIERLSAPEFFNE
-373 PFTDEDNKAWEKN
+373 DDNKAWEKN
-386 THRWCK
+386 IRRWCK

-399 YITHLCNE
+399 YITHLCNQ

-418 KFPARETDVAKRMYK
+418 KFPAHETDVAKRMYK

-453 INWSRDNGIPVGPGR
+453 INWAREHGIPVGPGR

-519 VIQYVTDKYGY
+519 VIDYVTEKYGKE
-530 DCVGQIITYGMLK
+530 CVGQIITYGMLK
-543 SKAVITDVARVLGLP
+543 SKAVVTDVARVLGFP
-558 PAEAKQITKLFPQRT
+558 PAEAKVITKLFPQRT

-578 EQAWT
+578 KPAWT
-583 GKKKN
+583 GKD
-588 KKGGEDHLEDG
+588 KKGNNLEDG
-599 YSSEP
+599 YSPEP
-604 LQALVNSRASYQN
+604 LQAMINSRASYQN
-617 LWEIAKKLED
+617 LWNIALTLED

-684 NLSIIQDTVSM
+684 NLSIIQDTVNM
-695 VKKNRGIDLDMG
+695 VKKNRKIDLDMG
-707 HIPLDDKETFDL
+707 HIPLDDKETFEL

-738 YLRELKPTRIF
+738 YLSELKPTRIG

-800 EQVMK
+800 EQVMT

-839 FFRKCE
+839 FFQKCLD
-845 ERGYDHAVIDKIWK
+845 RGYDRSMIEKVWN

-882 QTAYLKAHYGA
+882 QTAYLKAHYGP

-906 TEDIVTIIQESKRLG
+906 TEDIVTIIQECKRLG
-921 IKVLT
+921 IEVVS
-926 PDINTSYGVF
+926 PNINTSYGVF
-936 TANPEGQILYGL
+936 TANDKGQILYGL
-948 AGIRNVGLAVV
+948 AGIRNVGLAVI

-966 EKRGPYKDIFDF
+966 DKNGPFKDIFDF
-978 CKRVAEYQG
+978 CKRVAAYQG
-987 SFSEKHPPLSKKV
+987 SLKEKHPPLSKKL
-1000 LECLIMAGA
+1000 LECLVMAGA
-1009 LDSLPGSRA
+1009 LDDLPGSRA
-1018 ALMATVDRAIEV
+1018 VLMATVDRAMEV
-1030 AAKHQEDKS
+1030 AAKDQEDKS
-1039 MGQMSLF
+1039 KGQMSLF
-1046 DLGGAGGAGLEN
+1046 DLGGAAAMPN
-1058 TAEVLEE
+1058 IAEVLED
-1065 AEPWGDMEMLDK
+1065 AEEWSCMEMLNK
-1077 ERNVLGM
+1077 EREVLGM
-1084 CLSGHPLDEF
+1084 FLSGHPLDEF
-1094 RPELK
+1094 RPELQ
-1099 GFTTVSLNYDDL
+1099 GFTTTSLAPDDL
-1111 RKKVGSRVAVGGVV
+1111 ERKVGNTVFVGGVV
-1125 TQMRSIET
+1125 TKMRSVET
-1133 KRGDTIGIG
+1133 KRGDTIGFGQIQ
-1142 MMCDFH
+1142 DFH
-1148 GDVEL
+1148 GETGL
-1153 FFKKDDWE
+1153 FFKKDEWE
-1161 RFRDKISEGDRILVK
+1161 KFRDVISQDDRILVK
-1176 GELEFKRDK
+1176 GILEHQRDK
-1185 ERKPTEELQITVEE
+1185 DRKEMEETQIIVEE
-1199 AIQFD
+1199 AFQLD
-1204 TVRKSMVNFVHISME
+1204 YVRSAMVNYIHVSIFSQMLNE
-1219 SGMITE
+1219 D
-1225 EFLQKLEEGLAGFE
+1225 FLAKLEEGLQRFE
-1239 VFEETEH
+1239 AFEGEH
-1246 GCRLVCHVET
+1246 SCQLVCHIET
-1256 PSGFEHIIKLNKYK
+1256 DSHYEHGLVLRKYK
-1270 VYYTVEL
+1270 LEYNQEL
-1277 LNWLRQ
+1277 MNWLKR
-1283 DMGLTKIWA
+1283 DMGVLKLWV
-1292 SPKENR
+1292 SGKPRR

>member
-1 MAFVHLQV
+1 
-9 HSEFSVLKSSARLD
+9 
-23 GILEAAA
+23 
-30 AENAPAVALTDHGA
+30 

-78 YVDSPSANQKDPTT
+78 YIDSPSASQKDPTT
-92 YERLTLLVENE
+92 FERLTLLVENE
-103 VGYYNLL
+103 KGYYNLL
-110 RIVSF
+110 RIVSY

-122 WAEIPSVPLSV
+122 WAEIPSVPLEV
-133 VNEHKEGIIA
+133 VNQFKEGLIA

-161 SVAREYIESLDKI
+161 SQAREYMDALDKI
-174 FDRDHLYLSVCD
+174 FDRDHLYLSVSD
-186 NGIPQQKLLNDYN
+186 NGVPQQNALNQYN
-199 VQLAG
+199 VQIAG
-204 ELGREVVAVADVHY
+204 EMGREVVAVADVHY
-218 IKQEDAQAHKVLRCI
+218 IKPEDALPHKVLRCI
-233 SLKETLNDFTDK
+233 ALKSTLNDFTDK
-245 RFPTDQFYFRTE
+245 RFPTDQFYFRSE
-257 QEMVALFGHIPGA
+257 EEMRKLFGDIPGA
-270 IENTVKIAER
+270 IDNTVKIAER

-286 TGIGDEYWPRFKIPE
+286 TGIGDEFWPRFKIPE
-301 DFLASEEYQSIKAIM
+301 DFLASEEYTTIKNYM
-316 KSEYDA
+316 KAEYDA
-322 EYPEIHER
+322 EYPVVRER
-330 ERLGIIKDKAK
+330 ELKGVIKDKK
-341 KLIAAY
+341 KKVTEQY

-352 VDEKSLTDEE
+352 LDAEALSEE
-362 KAEFQNQASQE
+362 DKAEIERLSAPEFFNE
-373 PFTDEDNKAWEKN
+373 DDNKAWEKN
-386 THRWCK
+386 IRRWCK

-399 YITHLCNE
+399 YITHLCNQ

-418 KFPARETDVAKRMYK
+418 KFPAHETDVAKRMYK

-453 INWSRDNGIPVGPGR
+453 INWAREHGIPVGPGR

-519 VIQYVTDKYGY
+519 VIDYVTEKYGKE
-530 DCVGQIITYGMLK
+530 CVGQIITYGMLK
-543 SKAVITDVARVLGLP
+543 SKAVVTDVARVLGFP
-558 PAEAKQITKLFPQRT
+558 PAEAKVITKLFPQRT

-578 EQAWT
+578 KQAWT
-583 GKKKN
+583 GKD
-588 KKGGEDHLEDG
+588 KKGNNLEDG
-599 YSSEP
+599 YSPEP
-604 LQALVNSRASYQN
+604 LQAMINSRASYQN
-617 LWEIAKKLED
+617 LWNIALTLED

-684 NLSIIQDTVSM
+684 NLSIIQDTVNM
-695 VKKNRGIDLDMG
+695 VKKNRKIDLDMG
-707 HIPLDDKETFDL
+707 HIPLDDKETFEL

-738 YLRELKPTRIF
+738 YLRELKPTRIG

-839 FFRKCE
+839 FFQKCLD
-845 ERGYDHAVIDKIWK
+845 RGYDRSMIEKVWN

-882 QTAYLKAHYGA
+882 QTAYLKAHYGP

-906 TEDIVTIIQESKRLG
+906 TEDIVTIIQECKRLG
-921 IKVLT
+921 IEVVS
-926 PDINTSYGVF
+926 PNINTSYGVF
-936 TANPEGQILYGL
+936 TANDKGQILYGL
-948 AGIRNVGLAVV
+948 AGIRNVGLAVI

-966 EKRGPYKDIFDF
+966 DKNGPFKDIFDF
-978 CKRVAEYQG
+978 CKRVAAYQG
-987 SFSEKHPPLSKKV
+987 SLKEKHPPLSKKL
-1000 LECLIMAGA
+1000 LECLVMAGA
-1009 LDSLPGSRA
+1009 LDDLPGSRA
-1018 ALMATVDRAIEV
+1018 VLMATVDRAMEV
-1030 AAKHQEDKS
+1030 AAKDQEDKS
-1039 MGQMSLF
+1039 KGQMSLF
-1046 DLGGAGGAGLEN
+1046 DLGGAAAMPN
-1058 TAEVLEE
+1058 IAEVLED
-1065 AEPWGDMEMLDK
+1065 AEEWSCMEMLNK
-1077 ERNVLGM
+1077 EREVLGM
-1084 CLSGHPLDEF
+1084 FLSGHPLDEF
-1094 RPELK
+1094 RPELQ
-1099 GFTTVSLNYDDL
+1099 GFTTTSLAPDDL
-1111 RKKVGSRVAVGGVV
+1111 ERKVGNTVFVGGVV
-1125 TQMRSIET
+1125 TKMRSVET
-1133 KRGDTIGIG
+1133 KRGDTIGFGQIQ
-1142 MMCDFH
+1142 DFH
-1148 GDVEL
+1148 GETGL
-1153 FFKKDDWE
+1153 FFKKDEWE
-1161 RFRDKISEGDRILVK
+1161 KFRDVISQDDRILVK
-1176 GELEFKRDK
+1176 GILEHQRDK
-1185 ERKPTEELQITVEE
+1185 DRKEMEETQIIVEE
-1199 AIQFD
+1199 AFQLD
-1204 TVRKSMVNFVHISME
+1204 YVRSAMVNYIHVSIFSQMLNE
-1219 SGMITE
+1219 D
-1225 EFLQKLEEGLAGFE
+1225 FLAKLEEGLQRFE
-1239 VFEETEH
+1239 AFEGEH
-1246 GCRLVCHVET
+1246 SCQLVCHIET
-1256 PSGFEHIIKLNKYK
+1256 DSHYEHGLVLRKYK
-1270 VYYTVEL
+1270 LEYNQEL
-1277 LNWLRQ
+1277 MNWLKR
-1283 DMGLTKIWA
+1283 DMGVLKLWV
-1292 SPKENR
+1292 SGKPRR